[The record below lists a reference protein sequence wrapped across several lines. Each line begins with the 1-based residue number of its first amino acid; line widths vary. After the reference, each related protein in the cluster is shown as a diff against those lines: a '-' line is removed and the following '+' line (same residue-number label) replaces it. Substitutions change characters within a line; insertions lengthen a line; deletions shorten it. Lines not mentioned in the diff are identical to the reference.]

1 MSTLLLFFFL
11 LVPSCIVCFFLCVQV
26 RRNNISSSS
35 AGGDNTEVGLVNSAC
50 IKLPSGARPGEF
62 VAPLLLG
69 VVYQNNAVENARAS
83 LLLGPSAAF
92 TTVMCMQG
100 QARLP
105 VELQSSALCPSY
117 DLQAQNTALRIDRLC
132 AADSWKFDAADA
144 PKKKSGVCVCLC
156 LLSVFLSHIAH
167 IWILHRGCF
176 EPVGIDFGDCGRG
189 GGHRPRPGGVLWC
202 A

>member
-117 DLQAQNTALRIDRLC
+117 DLQAQNTALRIDGLC

-144 PKKKSGVCVCLC
+144 PKKKSGVCVFMLAECF
-156 LLSVFLSHIAH
+156 SVTYCSHLDITQ
-167 IWILHRGCF
+167 RMF
-176 EPVGIDFGDCGRG
+176 
-189 GGHRPRPGGVLWC
+189 
-202 A
+202 